1 MKYDFINKLLLFPY
15 YFVLRVHHFLYDN
28 SFIKSNSFS
37 IPIISIGNI
46 TVGGTGKTP
55 HTEFLIRELMPT
67 DKVAVLSRGY
77 GRKSKGFRMVSALD
91 LAVDCGDEPLQIKRK
106 FPETIV
112 AVDAK
117 RKRGIEKLMALPA
130 GERPSVILLDDGF
143 QHRSVKPSTNIVLI
157 DFNNPIDTDYLI
169 PVGRL
174 RDLPDQLSR
183 ADIIVVTKCPPG
195 LDPGERFLWERR
207 LKVSPNQKIAFTT
220 LKYSDPVAIFEE
232 ADNRYIYSKFLI
244 LLTSVANPKPLR
256 YHLVNSYKI
265 ESSLDFNDHHNFTK
279 SDGKRINR
287 WARNNP
293 NSLIMT
299 TEKDA
304 QRLCSLSPLS
314 QDVKKRLF
322 YLPIEVTILNENGKN
337 SLLS

>member
-15 YFVLRVHHFLYDN
+15 YFVLRVRHCLYDN
-28 SFIKSNSFS
+28 SFIKSKSFS

-67 DKVAVLSRGY
+67 EKVAVLSRGY

-91 LAVDCGDEPLQIKRK
+91 LAIDCGDEPLQIKRK
-106 FPETIV
+106 FPDTIV
-112 AVDAK
+112 AVDGK
-117 RKRGIEKLMALPA
+117 RKRGIEKLMALPE
-130 GERPSVILLDDGF
+130 GERPSVILLDDAF

-174 RDLPDQLSR
+174 RDLPSQLSR

-207 LKVSPNQKIAFTT
+207 LKVSPNQKIVFTS

-279 SDGKRINR
+279 RDGRRISR
-287 WARNNP
+287 WARSNP

-304 QRLCSLSPLS
+304 QRLRSLSSLS

-337 SLLS
+337 SLLL